1 VAAQAASALDS
12 QPEPPLS
19 RAQLAA
25 VLSCLVGLG
34 ALLIGVA
41 SGRFYAVEAAA
52 TGCVTLAL
60 GAALSGQL
68 PLARLRRVLDDA
80 LVLSGSLFALFVA
93 ATSFTLVLRLL
104 GTDHLI
110 EQVLS
115 SLPGGAMG
123 RLAGGLAMI
132 GACSLVLDAFEMIFV
147 VIPVVLPVV
156 LTQVGDAQWVGVL
169 TLLVLQLSF
178 MLPPLGYAVMLSA
191 ARLAGDGA
199 APSTLGPTQGEPVPC
214 APPIRVAG
222 LIGALAPY
230 VATSVVLLLAVALMP
245 ALVHGFDA
253 PTVADAATL
262 SNDEV
267 TRRMQ
272 AAPSSREGDKAD
284 AADPMRGFD
293 LPASGTAP
301 N

>member
-1 VAAQAASALDS
+1 VSAAATVLDI

-25 VLSCLVGLG
+25 VLSCLIGLG
-34 ALLIGVA
+34 ALLVGVA
-41 SGRFYAVEAAA
+41 NGRFYAVEAAA
-52 TGCVTLAL
+52 TGCVALAL

-104 GTDHLI
+104 GTDHLV
-110 EQVLS
+110 EQVLTA
-115 SLPGGAMG
+115 LPGGAMG

-147 VIPVVLPVV
+147 VIPIVLPVV

-191 ARLAGDGA
+191 ARLAGGGA
-199 APSTLGPTQGEPVPC
+199 GASTHGLAGPSAPT
-214 APPIRVAG
+214 IDVAG
-222 LIGALAPY
+222 LVRSLAPY
-230 VATSVVLLLAVALMP
+230 VATSVALVLAVAMVP

-253 PTVADAATL
+253 PVVDDAATL
-262 SNDEV
+262 SNDDV
-267 TRRMQ
+267 TRSMQ
-272 AAPSSREGDKAD
+272 AAPSSREGSRAD
-284 AADPMRGFD
+284 EVDPMRGFD
-293 LPASGTAP
+293 MPASGAASR
-301 N
+301 